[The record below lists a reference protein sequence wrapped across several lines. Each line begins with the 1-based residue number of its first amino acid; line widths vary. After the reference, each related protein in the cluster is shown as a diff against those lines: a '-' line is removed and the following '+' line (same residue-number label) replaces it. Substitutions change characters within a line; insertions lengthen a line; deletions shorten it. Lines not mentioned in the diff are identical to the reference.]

1 MAEESAVLQSFYFME
16 HMKMDSDSRKR
27 NIIER
32 FLDLKL
38 TQKLVILLDLF
49 FWFICIMPVI
59 SVVSDC
65 IDGATNGV
73 VPWIS
78 SFGNDAVEKIYGIDA
93 VKDIL
98 SFYFGFLFV
107 GVLMWIFWL
116 IFTIG
121 FTSYAMACTHYRK
134 PQLYTDEGGFLH
146 MVGEE
151 DEQS

>member
-1 MAEESAVLQSFYFME
+1 
-16 HMKMDSDSRKR
+16 
-27 NIIER
+27 
-32 FLDLKL
+32 
-38 TQKLVILLDLF
+38 
-49 FWFICIMPVI
+49 MPVI

-73 VPWIS
+73 VPWIT

-107 GVLMWIFWL
+107 GVLMWIFL
-116 IFTIG
+116 VVFTIG
-121 FTSYAMACTHYRK
+121 FTSYAMAFTHYRK

-146 MVGEE
+146 IVGEE
-151 DEQS
+151 DRQS

>member
-73 VPWIS
+73 VPWVS

-98 SFYFGFLFV
+98 SFYFGFLFI
-107 GVLMWIFWL
+107 GVLMWIFL
-116 IFTIG
+116 VVFTIG
-121 FTSYAMACTHYRK
+121 FTSYAMASTHYRK

-146 MVGEE
+146 IIGEE
-151 DEQS
+151 DELS

>member
-1 MAEESAVLQSFYFME
+1 MLQSFYFME

-32 FLDLKL
+32 FLDLNL

-73 VPWIS
+73 VPWVS

-98 SFYFGFLFV
+98 SFYFGFLFI
-107 GVLMWIFWL
+107 GVLMWIFL
-116 IFTIG
+116 VVFTI
-121 FTSYAMACTHYRK
+121 A
-134 PQLYTDEGGFLH
+134 LYG
-146 MVGEE
+146 
-151 DEQS
+151 

>member
-1 MAEESAVLQSFYFME
+1 MEIVINKTRKIKEIIGNVLAEKGFKYI
-16 HMKMDSDSRKR
+16 RC
-27 NIIER
+27 ER
-32 FLDLKL
+32 RL
-38 TQKLVILLDLF
+38 
-49 FWFICIMPVI
+49 
-59 SVVSDC
+59 
-65 IDGATNGV
+65 
-73 VPWIS
+73 PWMS
-78 SFGNDAVEKIYGIDA
+78 SFGNDAVEKIYGMDA

-98 SFYFGFLFV
+98 SFYFGFLLA
-107 GVLMWIFWL
+107 GVVMWIFWL